1 MKRAFTI
8 LEAPIG
14 ALMLS
19 CLIAVFADYFVSR
32 TNKSEG
38 LRDADGFVSSGH
50 WYGNANQVVTGRS
63 RDLVIS
69 QHWSNSKISLIK

>member
-8 LEAPIG
+8 LEATIG

-32 TNKSEG
+32 ATKARDSEMRTA
-38 LRDADGFVSSGH
+38 LYPADTGMGIQIKLSLVGSG
-50 WYGNANQVVTGRS
+50 
-63 RDLVIS
+63 I
-69 QHWSNSKISLIK
+69 